1 MAKATVTGREI
12 EVRPLSGVIGAEL
25 HGVDLGG
32 DLDDDLIDAVRA
44 ALDEHLVIAFR
55 DQRIGPDE
63 HLRFA
68 ERMGTISVAPFGPKH
83 PDHPEITVLDQ
94 VTPKGEGAD
103 AWHADNTYL
112 PAPPLGSI
120 LRAVE
125 LPPYGGDTLWAN
137 MFAAYEALSAPLRS
151 LLDGLEAVHD
161 LTRMVRIARSNG
173 QASEALE
180 AMQAQ
185 YPPHRHPVVRTH
197 PVSGRRALFVSRNW
211 VSRIEGLTE
220 RENEVLLPFLFDHV
234 RDPLFQVRF
243 SWRPGSVAMWDNRW
257 VQHYAVPDYTGS
269 RRVMHRITLEGDV
282 PV

>member
-1 MAKATVTGREI
+1 MTTTRTI

-32 DLDDDLIDAVRA
+32 ELDDELIAAVRA
-44 ALDEHLVIAFR
+44 ALDDHLVIVWR
-55 DQRIGPDE
+55 DQDIGPVE

-83 PDHPEITVLDQ
+83 PDHPQITVLDQ
-94 VTPKGEGAD
+94 ITPKGEGAD

-112 PAPPLGSI
+112 AAPPLGSI
-120 LRAVE
+120 LRAVT

-137 MFAAYEALSAPLRS
+137 MYAAYEGLSPAMQS
-151 LLDGLEAVHD
+151 MLDGLEAVHD

-180 AMQAQ
+180 AMQSQ
-185 YPPHRHPVVRTH
+185 FPPHRHPVVRTH
-197 PVSGRRALFVSRNW
+197 PRTGRKALYVSRNW
-211 VSRIEGLTE
+211 VSRIDGLTE
-220 RENEVLLPFLFDHV
+220 RENEILLPFLFDHV
-234 RDPLFQVRF
+234 RDPIFQVRVT
-243 SWRPGSVAMWDNRW
+243 WRPQTVVMWDNRW
-257 VQHYAVPDYTGS
+257 VQHYAVPDYTGT